1 MGSDAC
7 GTQGDAR
14 AHDLLNERLEK
25 DWHSAVQYRV
35 DDDEM
40 LRRNDGSLW
49 FDETFGQITVLEIPL
64 CAQNGELEVRHVNTR
79 HFISGSRC
87 TLRLGIGERMA
98 EAITARIGITLD
110 NG

>member
-1 MGSDAC
+1 
-7 GTQGDAR
+7 
-14 AHDLLNERLEK
+14 
-25 DWHSAVQYRV
+25 
-35 DDDEM
+35 M

-98 EAITARIGITLD
+98 EAIAARIGITLD